1 MKIKEME
8 FSVNSRNR
16 NEIID
21 ITDRVQSAVSESE
34 IENGD
39 VLVYCPHTTAGITI
53 NENADRSVLHDIILT
68 LNELVP
74 EGRSGY
80 RHMEGNSDSHCKSS
94 IIGASE
100 QLLIKGGKIRLGTW
114 QGVFFCEF
122 DGPRSRKVFVQVRG
136 E

>member
-1 MKIKEME
+1 MNIKEME
-8 FSVNSRNR
+8 FSVNSKKR

-21 ITDRVQSAVSESE
+21 ITDKVRQAVEEAE
-34 IENGD
+34 IRNGD
-39 VLVYCPHTTAGITI
+39 VVVYCPHTTAGITI
-53 NENADRSVLHDIILT
+53 NENADSSVLHDILLT
-68 LNELVP
+68 LNELIP

-94 IIGASE
+94 IIGAGE
-100 QLLIKGGKIRLGTW
+100 QLLIKDGRIRLGTW

-122 DGPRSRKVFVQVRG
+122 DGPRSRKVFVQVKG